1 MEQFGVLTL
10 GSRLKRLSDHLF
22 AQVQDLYSQCDI
34 PITSTYFP
42 VLRLLQEIGELSVVE
57 IADSLHLS
65 HPAVS
70 KQTTKMLKEGLLEK
84 SIDERDQR
92 RSSLRLSSKGVE
104 AMAQVEPVLKEMKVV
119 IEKMTNFSSANFM
132 EGLEQLEKQAFDGN
146 IANKILDRLTPLQI
160 VPLEACH
167 EKAFYDLNMMWLKQY
182 FPNQITEY
190 DLALLNNP
198 QDYILRKNGFI
209 WVAVR
214 KANGQDSVL
223 GTIALLVHSD
233 NKLGEVLKLSVADHC
248 QGKGVAQAL
257 LSHVFESARSVG
269 LKKLT
274 LETASC
280 LTVARHLYDKNGFIE
295 MAPPKPSLYERA
307 DVYMEKQLEKQLRD
321 LT

>member
-42 VLRLLQEIGELSVVE
+42 VLRLLQKVGELSVVE
-57 IADSLHLS
+57 MADSLHLS

-84 SIDERDQR
+84 TVDERDQR
-92 RSSLRLSSKGVE
+92 RSSLRLSSKGIE

-119 IEKMTNFSSANFM
+119 VEKMTDFSSDNFM
-132 EGLEQLEKQAFDGN
+132 EGLALLEKQAFNGN
-146 IANKILDRLTPLQI
+146 LTSKIMDRL
-160 VPLEACH
+160 VPFQVISFESCH
-167 EKAFYDLNMMWLKQY
+167 AEAFYDLNMRWLKQY
-182 FPNQITEY
+182 FPTQITKY
-190 DLALLNNP
+190 DQAFLSHP
-198 QDYILRKNGFI
+198 QDYILRKNGRV
-209 WVAVR
+209 WMAVR
-214 KANGQDSVL
+214 KTNGQDSVL
-223 GTIALLVHSD
+223 GSIALITHSD
-233 NKLGEVLKLSVADHC
+233 DNSGEVLKLAVADHC
-248 QGKGVAQAL
+248 QGKGIAQAL
-257 LSHVFESARSVG
+257 LSHVFESARSLG

-280 LTVARHLYDKNGFIE
+280 LSAARHLYDKNGFIE
-295 MAPPKPSLYERA
+295 MAPPKPSLYERV
-307 DVYMEKQLEKQLRD
+307 DVYMEKQLRD